1 MKCLSECGYSELPN
15 NAVILRRH
23 MEVCSND
30 GPLKNVESPDVVWRD
45 GEFVV
50 VRQAEEDEQTYN
62 DVVQFVKPA
71 QPTLPEVEI
80 VEVLEEEPVEE

>member
-1 MKCLSECGYSELPN
+1 MKCLSECGFNEMPN

-30 GPLKNVESPDVVWRD
+30 GPLKSVESPDVVWRE

-50 VRQAEEDEQTYN
+50 VRQAEEGEQTYN
-62 DVVQFVKPA
+62 NVVNFTNT
-71 QPTLPEVEI
+71 TLHELEV
-80 VEVLEEEPVEE
+80 VEVPEEEPVEE